1 MNLAQLRRA
10 ESRLLVPT
18 YRRAPVYFRRG
29 RGCYLF
35 DDQGKRYLDF
45 ITGIGVNALG
55 YAHPGILAV
64 LQFQSARLIH
74 LSNLYPNEFQVSAAR
89 QLCAMSGLERVFFTN
104 SGTEAIEGAL
114 KLARLYAR
122 KTHRSARAGPPGHFL
137 AVEHSF
143 HGRTFGALSIT
154 FPGKYRKPY
163 APLLAG
169 ARFVRFNDL
178 DDLRRKFDSRV
189 AAIILEPIQGEAGV
203 RPISAE
209 FYREARRL
217 AAKRGALLVADEIQ
231 CGLSRTGRHF
241 AFERLGG
248 RPDVITVAKPL
259 AGGLPLGAFLASE
272 RVANVFSPG
281 IHGTTFGGGPLACAV
296 ATEVLN
302 IVRRRKMLEH
312 IRRMGELVLSGL
324 DELRRKFSYVKEVRG
339 AGLMLGMELDCAG
352 EKIVDRARDFGLLIN
367 CAHER
372 TLRFLPPYIVEPAH
386 VDEFLNKL
394 ERALVR

>member
-10 ESRLLVPT
+10 ESRLLMPT
-18 YRRAPVYFRRG
+18 YKRAPVYFRRG

-35 DDQGKRYLDF
+35 DDRGRRYLDF

-55 YAHPGILAV
+55 YAHPGILSV
-64 LQFQSARLIH
+64 LQLQSARLIH

-89 QLCAMSGLERVFFTN
+89 HLCAMSGLDRVFFTN

-122 KTHRSARAGPPGHFL
+122 KTHRSSRTEPPRDFV

-154 FPGKYRKPY
+154 FPRKYRQPY
-163 APLLAG
+163 APLLSG
-169 ARFVRFNDL
+169 ARFVRFNDVE
-178 DDLRRKFDSRV
+178 DLRRKLDSRV

-203 RPISAE
+203 RPISPE

-217 AAKRGALLVADEIQ
+217 AAKRGALLIADEIQ
-231 CGLSRTGRHF
+231 CGLSRTGKYF

-248 RPDVITVAKPL
+248 RPDIITVAKPL

-272 RVANVFSPG
+272 KVANVFSPG
-281 IHGTTFGGGPLACAV
+281 VHGTTFGGGPLACAV
-296 ATEVLN
+296 ATEVLS
-302 IVRRRKMLEH
+302 IVRQRKMLAH
-312 IRRMGELVLSGL
+312 IRRMGELVTSGL
-324 DELRRKFSYVKEVRG
+324 AELQKEFSFVKEVRG
-339 AGLMLGMELDCAG
+339 AGLMQAMELDCPG
-352 EKIVDRARDFGLLIN
+352 DKIVDRARDLGLLIN
-367 CAHER
+367 CAHEK
-372 TLRFLPPYIVEPAH
+372 TLRFLPPYIIEPAQ
-386 VDEFLNKL
+386 VDEFLDKL
-394 ERALVR
+394 ERALAQ

>member
-10 ESRLLVPT
+10 ESRLLMPT

-35 DDQGKRYLDF
+35 DDRGKRYLDF

-64 LQFQSARLIH
+64 VQLQSARLIH

-89 QLCAMSGLERVFFTN
+89 HLCGMSGLDRVFFTN

-122 KTHRSARAGPPGHFL
+122 KTHRSGRAGPPRDFL

-154 FPGKYRKPY
+154 FPRKYRQPY

-178 DDLRRKFDSRV
+178 EDLRRKFDSRV
-189 AAIILEPIQGEAGV
+189 AAMILEPIQGEAGV

-217 AAKRGALLVADEIQ
+217 TAKRGALLIADEIQ
-231 CGLSRTGRHF
+231 CGLGRTGRHF
-241 AFERLGG
+241 AYQRLGG

-272 RVANVFSPG
+272 KVANAFSPG
-281 IHGTTFGGGPLACAV
+281 IHGTTFGGGPLACGV
-296 ATEVLN
+296 ATEVLS
-302 IVRRRKMLEH
+302 IVRQGKTLEH
-312 IRRMGELVLSGL
+312 VRRMGVLVSSGL
-324 DELRRKFSYVKEVRG
+324 EELRRKFSFVKEVRG
-339 AGLMLGMELDCAG
+339 AGLMVGMELDRAG
-352 EKIVDRARDFGLLIN
+352 DKIVDRARDFGLLIN
-367 CAHER
+367 CAHEK
-372 TLRFLPPYIVEPAH
+372 TLRFLPPYIIEPAQ
-386 VDEFLNKL
+386 VDEFLDKL
-394 ERALVR
+394 ERALAR